1 MDSADRF
8 LRWWIL
14 RVWRHFSAK
23 DWHLQAS
30 LQLIRYTQVRRS
42 SFGGGMLELTFYR
55 DSEEVVFMGVVDSEP
70 FPGKTRTHSTPHEH
84 C

>member
-1 MDSADRF
+1 
-8 LRWWIL
+8 
-14 RVWRHFSAK
+14 
-23 DWHLQAS
+23 
-30 LQLIRYTQVRRS
+30 
-42 SFGGGMLELTFYR
+42 MLELTFYR